1 MGVRRKFICWQ
12 LTQHVL
18 QRDVIELRQV
28 LRLQLLRLRQLVAHG
43 CRGSGADSEARLS
56 GSRCPLHHRCF

>member
-1 MGVRRKFICWQ
+1 MSHNWRSCER
-12 LTQHVL
+12 TQHVL

-43 CRGSGADSEARLS
+43 VRVRVV
-56 GSRCPLHHRCF
+56 P